1 MPDHV
6 VELMFKPLTSSAPS
20 LSPDAT
26 LEALLRR
33 PVYDAYL
40 YSYPH
45 KTAYR
50 PVEPPV
56 PLPELWRD
64 ERREALS
71 LYIHVPFCEARCGYC
86 NLFSR
91 ARPPAAD
98 VQAYLA
104 ALQRQAIAV
113 HEAIAPARFSRF
125 AIGGGTPT
133 VLSTAELGQL
143 LDLAGR
149 LGADIP
155 ATPTSVEVSPATVTA
170 EKLTLLR
177 QRGVD
182 RVSIGIQSF
191 VETELGALHRRQEP
205 AAALDALRAIRELRF
220 PTLNIDL
227 IYGIE
232 GQTRESWGATLRAA
246 LEWAPEELYLYPLYV
261 RPLTP
266 LGQAGR
272 AWDDERLRLYR
283 AGRDLLLAAGYRQ
296 ISMRMFRSGSAPDT
310 DGPVYCCQ
318 EDGMVGLGCGAR
330 SYTAHLHYSL
340 EYAVR
345 AADVRAILGGYAAR
359 TPEELRRA
367 DWGIRLDGEDR
378 RRRHVILSLL
388 SSDGLDLGHYR
399 QRFGSEALAD
409 LGQLEELRRGGLAT
423 LEGDRLALTPAGLE
437 RSDAVGPW
445 LRSPRVAQ
453 LMGDYRPR

>member
-1 MPDHV
+1 MMHR
-6 VELMFKPLTSSAPS
+6 EPLAAPS
-20 LSPDAT
+20 PALHPDAT
-26 LEALLRR
+26 LDALLRR
-33 PVYDAYL
+33 PIYDAYL

-50 PVEPPV
+50 PMEPPV
-56 PLPELWRD
+56 PLRELWRD

-91 ARPPAAD
+91 ARPPA
-98 VQAYLA
+98 VETQAYLA
-104 ALQRQAIAV
+104 TLERQAAAV

-133 VLSTAELGQL
+133 VLDAAGLETL

-149 LGADIP
+149 LGAEIH
-155 ATPTSVEVSPATVTA
+155 ATPTSVEVSPATVTE
-170 EKLTLLR
+170 EKLALLR
-177 QRGVD
+177 ERGVD
-182 RVSIGIQSF
+182 RVSIGVQSF
-191 VETELGALHRRQEP
+191 VDSELRALHRRQ
-205 AAALDALRAIRELRF
+205 AAAEVSGALRAIRDLRF

-232 GQTRESWGATLRAA
+232 GQTVPSWEESVRAA
-246 LEWAPEELYLYPLYV
+246 LEWSPEELYLYPLYV

-266 LGQAGR
+266 LGQAHR
-272 AWDDERLRLYR
+272 AWDDDRLHMYR
-283 AGRDLLLAAGYRQ
+283 AARELLLSAGYRQ
-296 ISMRMFRSGSAPDT
+296 ISMRMFRSRSAPEAG
-310 DGPVYCCQ
+310 GPVFRCQ

-345 AADVRAILGGYAAR
+345 ALDVRAILRAYGSR
-359 TPEELRRA
+359 SDDELRRA
-367 DWGIRLDGEDR
+367 DWGIRIDDEDR

-388 SSDGLDLGHYR
+388 SSEGLDLGYYR
-399 QRFGSEALAD
+399 RRFGSDAHAD
-409 LGQLEELRRGGLAT
+409 LAQLEELRRGGLAA
-423 LEGDRLALTPAGLE
+423 LEGDRLSLTPAGLE
-437 RSDAVGPW
+437 RSDAIGPW

-453 LMGDYRPR
+453 LMAGYRPR